1 MFHPSIKK
9 ENLII
14 IEDNSEDSKKEIKK
28 QAVASSLHRTE
39 KESEDLKKKQEK
51 GKQIAQYS
59 RRPMTRETTKS
70 DSVSESVF
78 KGTDA
83 AYDDINDLFSEPD
96 QMQDLP
102 ETRDSDSTEDEDLSY
117 GLSSKY
123 VIKLRKPQAAIDL
136 NLPTPVEEYPEFKV
150 KARKEKDRVKELQS
164 MIKQLKKEKA
174 FVEQW
179 NAKQQEKIHDF
190 KRKRKEQKALLK
202 EVRES
207 NIRLYWHNVVL
218 TTKLKQRD
226 TRASAVI
233 IP

>member
-14 IEDNSEDSKKEIKK
+14 IEDNLEDSKKGIKK
-28 QAVASSLHRTE
+28 QTVTSSLHRTE
-39 KESEDLKKKQEK
+39 KEYEYLKKKEEK
-51 GKQIAQYS
+51 GKQIAEYS
-59 RRPMTRETTKS
+59 RRPVTKATTKS
-70 DSVSESVF
+70 ASIFESVF
-78 KGTDA
+78 KGTDVV
-83 AYDDINDLFSEPD
+83 YDDIDDLFAEPD
-96 QMQDLP
+96 QMQDLS
-102 ETRDSDSTEDEDLSY
+102 ETRDSDSTEDEDLSSR
-117 GLSSKY
+117 LSSKY

-136 NLPTPVEEYPEFKV
+136 NLPAPVEEYPEFKV

-164 MIKQLKKEKA
+164 MINQLKKEKDL
-174 FVEQW
+174 VEQW
-179 NAKQQEKIHDF
+179 NAKQQEKIHYF

-207 NIRLYWHNVVL
+207 NFRLYWHNVVL

-226 TRASAVI
+226 TRASAFI